1 VTLGLNIALVLTA
14 GKKVLVDTGMG
25 DKWSEKER
33 AIYRIERSRTLLD
46 SLRALGY
53 GPEDIDV
60 VVNTHLHFDHS
71 GGNTTLKDGKVVPTF
86 PKARYVVQ
94 MGEWEDAT
102 HPNERNRASY
112 LEPNFVRSRSRASS
126 RPCRARPRSRRAC
139 TWCRSAAHTAYH
151 QMVIVE
157 GGPAGAGD
165 PDRSRAD
172 HGPPAAA
179 VHHGLRPVPGG
190 HARGQ
195 AARAEGRGRS
205 AARRCSSTTTSR
217 RRSEDQAREGP
228 LRARGAARVSREQ
241 ADVGIIGGSGLYEME
256 GLHGRARG
264 RASTRRSAAVRQL
277 RGGHA
282 RGEAR
287 ALPARATRR
296 GHKILPH
303 ELTSRPTSSRMKRW
317 ACERILSVSA
327 VGSLKEQYAP
337 LHM

>member
-1 VTLGLNIALVLTA
+1 MIELGDVSVHLLDDGRFALDGGAMYGVVPRTLWEKHDPPDERNRVTLGLNIALILTA

-112 LEPNFVRSRSRASS
+112 LEPNFVPLAESRQLETVQGQAEVA
-126 RPCRARPRSRRAC
+126 PGVHVVPVGG
-139 TWCRSAAHTAYH
+139 HTAYH

-157 GGPAGAGD
+157 GGRQALVIPTDLVPTTAHLPLPYIMGYDLFPVGTLEAKRRVLKDAAERGSTLLFYHDVKTPLGRIKLEKDRYVLAEVPA
-165 PDRSRAD
+165 
-172 HGPPAAA
+172 
-179 VHHGLRPVPGG
+179 
-190 HARGQ
+190 
-195 AARAEGRGRS
+195 
-205 AARRCSSTTTSR
+205 
-217 RRSEDQAREGP
+217 
-228 LRARGAARVSREQ
+228 
-241 ADVGIIGGSGLYEME
+241 
-256 GLHGRARG
+256 
-264 RASTRRSAAVRQL
+264 
-277 RGGHA
+277 
-282 RGEAR
+282 
-287 ALPARATRR
+287 
-296 GHKILPH
+296 
-303 ELTSRPTSSRMKRW
+303 
-317 ACERILSVSA
+317 
-327 VGSLKEQYAP
+327 
-337 LHM
+337 